1 MKKVLFSAL
10 LVAGLGVLLS
20 SCTKYKDQRKAVS
33 GFAKV
38 YCDESFKNILEQE
51 IQIFQYQYPQSDVMA
66 RYMSESAALDSLLN
80 DNVDLI
86 ITQSGKYGIPTS
98 VKRQPLRQKKSSL
111 LITAA
116 LRPSRSVISVP
127 DTSAN
132 FFM

>member
-38 YCDESFKNILEQE
+38 YCDESFKSILEQE

-86 ITQSGKYGIPTS
+86 ITQKDLTQDPLNTS
-98 VKRQPLRQKKSSL
+98 ILQ
-111 LITAA
+111 I
-116 LRPSRSVISVP
+116 
-127 DTSAN
+127 
-132 FFM
+132 